1 MSLGVWLAIGVG
13 IGTGLYAATQNPA
26 YLAVGIGIG
35 LVIGWT
41 LSKRQNN
48 NGQKE

>member
-13 IGTGLYAATQNPA
+13 IGTRLYAATQNPA

-48 NGQKE
+48 DGQKE